1 MGIGQQIIN
10 GTYGGHEVPPQ
21 TAFEE
26 LAEWCEKHMPVG
38 LYQIVE
44 ESNSYNKTIYL
55 DLYEEEIP
63 YIAFS
68 RTGHFM
74 CSGVLTEEDRLEH
87 IRDLEETERQ
97 RGTISCEK

>member
-1 MGIGQQIIN
+1 MRK
-10 GTYGGHEVPPQ
+10 

-63 YIAFS
+63 YMAFS
-68 RTGHFM
+68 RTGSFM
-74 CSGVLTEEDRLEH
+74 CSGVLTDEDRLEH
-87 IRDLEETERQ
+87 IRDLEATERE
-97 RGTISCEK
+97 RGAISCEK